1 MREANRKRKNKERF
15 KEKKKRR
22 KKENV
27 DTIECGLKSI
37 LRNDLSKANK
47 QKLLQLLSAKSIVH
61 TKIWNLAS
69 LQFLCRVDVNFEL
82 PNEAYFN
89 KTIGQGAAG
98 IKNSFKSSIYSHHG
112 GFEIPDEF
120 INMCGVKLY

>member
-98 IKNSFKSSIYSHHG
+98 I
-112 GFEIPDEF
+112 
-120 INMCGVKLY
+120 